1 MKNKDRKNKGFT
13 LIEALVAIFVIALT
27 IVALMVSSQA
37 FTMANVAGVDM
48 STAEFL
54 IEEIRELTAV
64 MPVIDPQTE
73 TDVFGPE
80 TGETLTLYDD
90 LDDFDNAVFSPP
102 IDINRAQMTNY
113 SGFTQQITVQNV
125 NPSNYRTVV
134 SDHSSDF
141 VKVTVAIL
149 LDGQQLSST
158 TWIRAR
164 Q

>member
-73 TDVFGPE
+73 TDTFGPE

-134 SDHSSDF
+134 SDHTTDF

>member
-13 LIEALVAIFVIALT
+13 LVEALIAIFVIALT

-37 FTMANVAGVDM
+37 FTMANASGVDM

-64 MPVIDPQTE
+64 MPVIDPQTG
-73 TDVFGPE
+73 TDVFGSE

-90 LDDFDNAVFSPP
+90 LDDFDNAAFSPP
-102 IDINRAQMTNY
+102 IDINRAQLTNY
-113 SGFTQQITVQNV
+113 SGFTQQITVHNV
-125 NPSNYRTVV
+125 SPSNYRNIVM
-134 SDHSSDF
+134 DHTSDF